1 MTDTQDL
8 PRETSAALR
17 ALFTFDG
24 VDTMMEKEAA
34 NVLAWCDEI
43 RALGDIAVRNSVDAD
58 LKAHLVS
65 LPEIVVDLR
74 LVPHEASATIGMSD
88 VTINGVLE
96 FTTRQRPT
104 SLPVT
109 IVRKDASNPE
119 DPEFVVSI
127 NLPG

>member
-43 RALGDIAVRNSVDAD
+43 RALGDISIRNSVDAD